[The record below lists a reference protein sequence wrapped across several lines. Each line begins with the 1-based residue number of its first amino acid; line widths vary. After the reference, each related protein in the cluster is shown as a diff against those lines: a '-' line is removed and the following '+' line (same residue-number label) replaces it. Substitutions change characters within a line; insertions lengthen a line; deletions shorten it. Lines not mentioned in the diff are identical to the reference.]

1 MITSLLIFNQ
11 GFSIITMPRMFIFG
25 FGYSALA
32 LAGQLRSLGW
42 EVAGTARRPDK
53 IADLQSLGF
62 TVYPFSRT
70 QPLRVGIAALTDYS
84 HILHSVPPDDL
95 GDPVYDLHSCDI
107 VNQSANL
114 RWFGYLSS
122 TGVYGDHAGATV
134 TEDTAC
140 TPTSS
145 RAIAR
150 HAIELRWLELQQ
162 RCGVPAHIF
171 RLAGIYGP
179 GRNVLR
185 DLQAGQA
192 SHIVKPGHVFNR
204 IHVEDIAQV
213 LLTSMHKPAPGRI
226 YNVCDDLPASS
237 DAMLRFGA
245 ELLGIT
251 PPPPVPFAE
260 AKLSPMAQIFYAD
273 SKIVSNARMKQE
285 LGIRLKYP
293 NYQEGLRALR
303 R

>member
-1 MITSLLIFNQ
+1 
-11 GFSIITMPRMFIFG
+11 MPRMFIFG

-42 EVAGTARRPDK
+42 YVAGTARRPDK
-53 IADLQSLGF
+53 IADLQQLGF

-70 QPLRVGIAALTDYS
+70 QPLSAGTAALADFS

-107 VNQSANL
+107 VNQNANL
-114 RWFGYLSS
+114 HWLGYLST
-122 TGVYGDHAGATV
+122 TGVYGDHGGRTV
-134 TEDTAC
+134 DEDTVCA
-140 TPTSS
+140 PTSA
-145 RAIAR
+145 RAITR
-150 HAIELRWLELQQ
+150 LKIENQWLELQQ

-185 DLQAGQA
+185 DLQRGQA

-226 YNVCDDLPASS
+226 YNVCDDMPASS

-245 ELLGIT
+245 ELLGMA

-273 SKIVSNARMKQE
+273 SKIVSNARIKQE
-285 LGIRLKYP
+285 LGVRLKYP
-293 NYQEGLRALR
+293 SYQGGLRALR
-303 R
+303 P